1 MKTGSAILAALAVA
15 AGAATSAFA
24 EQIGVQDDVAK
35 TYTVTVGEGVTVP
48 LSAEDAAALLALDA
62 GYTFIKDGAGTLSVS
77 NQIEA
82 FDRPIVIT
90 NGIYEATA
98 SEALGVGGAGA
109 ETYVRTGASLRI
121 AHGANVAGKVVFKYH
136 EKISIAGTGFGG
148 AGALFN
154 GKSADQTG
162 LLRNSGYLVLDDD
175 ATVGGY
181 GLGFQ
186 GSQAFLDGHT
196 LTVDM
201 VTSSKPFNLTFAE
214 VKTAGDIHV
223 VSGRFF
229 FDGSTTYAGGS
240 ENTVTVEKDSD
251 LAFRNTTKAIPWS
264 LVLAGGA
271 NLYPSSPKYD
281 GGFSYNVWSGPVTL
295 NGNVTVNYSQEDPTS
310 VAIAGP
316 VSGTGGFS
324 VNRYNTLHLS
334 CPTNSFSGG
343 VSVVGSSKDC
353 KLSLS
358 GGNACPPDGRYL
370 YVQNG
375 TVVIGSGV
383 FALPDVRFNTAGS
396 AAISNAVPGS
406 VAQLPNLV
414 KNGTG
419 PVSIYGGIAVTNM
432 FEVNTGRVELAAIAA
447 SADNAAG
454 LYKYHTNFVN
464 QVDLTNYFANA
475 IGLTFTK
482 NLNASNLRSVFNHVV
497 NIRKD
502 YPTEVDG
509 VDMAFQTWGT
519 SEKFSMY
526 AYTGYFR
533 NLAPTNVTY
542 TFVLSNWD
550 VEGLWIDGKNLIYSS
565 GTKSNGGTY
574 CAQFREV
581 TLAPGPHKMDVLLG
595 HWTASNGGPRASAA
609 STGVYWPAL
618 HGFALRYGAFGSV
631 TSYSEEYFDVKNDDP
646 LGTVLA
652 RTADPLP
659 EDVAENPDRYR
670 PTFANLAGE
679 GAGTLDLGGETYTV
693 ESLGGTLTI
702 TNGALNVSSD
712 WGATLS
718 SIALAPLTVA
728 ANATL
733 TFGANT
739 RFVPDEALQHG
750 GHTPWVVAQSSDG
763 GTISGTP
770 SCELQGW
777 SLYRTDD
784 GGDTRIEAVYAIGS
798 RFIVR

>member
-1 MKTGSAILAALAVA
+1 M
-15 AGAATSAFA
+15 
-24 EQIGVQDDVAK
+24 
-35 TYTVTVGEGVTVP
+35 
-48 LSAEDAAALLALDA
+48 
-62 GYTFIKDGAGTLSVS
+62 
-77 NQIEA
+77 
-82 FDRPIVIT
+82 IT
-90 NGIYEATA
+90 NGSYEATA

-281 GGFSYNVWSGPVTL
+281 GGFNYNVWSGPVTL
-295 NGNVTVNYSQEDPTS
+295 NGSVTVNYSQDDPTS

-324 VNRYNTLHLS
+324 VNKYNTLHLS

-375 TVVIGSGV
+375 TVVLGSGV
-383 FALPDVRFNTAGS
+383 FALPEVRFNTAGS

-475 IGLTFTK
+475 IDLTFTK
-482 NLNASNLRSVFNHVV
+482 NLSSSNLRSVFNHVV

-509 VDMAFQTWGT
+509 VDMAFRTWT
-519 SEKFSMY
+519 ASEKFSMY
-526 AYTGYFR
+526 AYAGYFR

-550 VEGLWIDGKNLIYSS
+550 VEGLWIDGKNVIYSS
-565 GTKSNGGTY
+565 GTKSKNSETY
-574 CAQFREV
+574 CAQFKEV
-581 TLAPGPHKMDVLLG
+581 TLAPGPHKLEILLG
-595 HWTASNGGPRASAA
+595 HWTATNAGARTSAGN
-609 STGVYWPAL
+609 SGVYWPQN

-631 TSYSEEYFDVKNDDP
+631 TTYNSTDYLDVKNDDP
-646 LGTVLA
+646 LGTVLT

-670 PTFANLAGE
+670 PTFANLSGE

-693 ESLGGTLTI
+693 ESLGGTLAI
-702 TNGALNVSSD
+702 TNGALNVSGD
-712 WGATLS
+712 WGATFS

-750 GHTPWVVAQSSDG
+750 GHTPWVVARSSDG
-763 GTISGTP
+763 GAISGTP